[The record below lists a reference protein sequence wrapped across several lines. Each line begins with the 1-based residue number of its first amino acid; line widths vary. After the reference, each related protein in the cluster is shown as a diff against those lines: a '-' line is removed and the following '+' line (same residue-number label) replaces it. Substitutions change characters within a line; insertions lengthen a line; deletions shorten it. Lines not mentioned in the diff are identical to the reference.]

1 MQWRA
6 GIRNFYS
13 YAYTLINMNK
23 SLLSFNFDISLILLN
38 LFYSLF
44 YQILLIPHS
53 DVETNPGPN
62 KKYKLFTC
70 CHWNVDSLTGHNM
83 VKLSSIAAYNTIHK
97 YDFICI
103 SETYL
108 DSCVPTN
115 DRDTLINGYNLIRA
129 DHPSNN
135 KRGGVCIYYRD
146 SLAVQLVDTNYLS
159 ECLLCEVSINN
170 KKGYVAVLYRSPS
183 QNSLE
188 FDNFI
193 LKFEIIFSDINSSN
207 LHCSIILGNFN
218 ARSNNWW
225 QGDTQTGEG
234 PRINYLTTSYGFQQL
249 ISEPTHILKNSSSCI
264 DLIFTDQPNLITDS
278 GTHPSLPPNCHH
290 NITFCKI
297 NLKITYPPLYRR
309 LVWNFKRATISSV
322 RKAIKMVDWQFMF

>member
-6 GIRNFYS
+6 GIGNYCR
-13 YAYTLINMNK
+13 YAYPLINMKK

-44 YQILLIPHS
+44 YQILLLLHG

-62 KKYKLFTC
+62 KKYKPFTC
-70 CHWNVDSLTGHNM
+70 CHWNVNSLTAHNM

-108 DSCVPTN
+108 DSSVPTD

-129 DHPSNN
+129 DHPSNT
-135 KRGGVCIYYRD
+135 KRGGVCIYYRE
-146 SLAVQLVDTNYLS
+146 SLAVQLVETNYLS

-183 QNSLE
+183 QNSLK
-188 FDNFI
+188 FDNFV
-193 LKFEIIFSDINSSN
+193 LKFEMMLSDINSSKP
-207 LHCSIILGNFN
+207 HFSIILGDFSITLGDFN
-218 ARSNNWW
+218 ARSNNW
-225 QGDTQTGEG
+225 
-234 PRINYLTTSYGFQQL
+234 
-249 ISEPTHILKNSSSCI
+249 
-264 DLIFTDQPNLITDS
+264 
-278 GTHPSLPPNCHH
+278 
-290 NITFCKI
+290 
-297 NLKITYPPLYRR
+297 
-309 LVWNFKRATISSV
+309 
-322 RKAIKMVDWQFMF
+322 